1 MACNL
6 SKQPDRFLRMFVET
20 TAVMLT
26 LKPFPGVIAHH
37 TEIYEMFSGFCNK
50 FRQFW
55 AARPGAYPR
64 EVRDIITFTDDLR
77 KMRARSSGTRDSTR
91 EAGLEKVRADK
102 EAALAEAQARTQKV
116 IRSVRLIRL
125 YSRLTLLQ
133 APRRKGPI
141 TPATIETDDEYEDG
155 EFEQDSEMPDAI
167 PDLEGDDEVE
177 VVENSAL
184 HSAENSALHSALFGD
199 KASFAPAASAVPP
212 VKPIPTGPKAQTLPN
227 FNKHKPGRPE
237 TVRIP
242 YTRHRRIDKTS
253 SAYAKAQTLLSKT
266 DPLETIKVAAE
277 PDAPSSRKRARRSS
291 FYEFQEAQPPLQGSS
306 AILKAAMTSKPSPP
320 DSDGPRLV
328 ATATAI
334 VNGEGCGIATSRAL
348 ALQEFDTR
356 SNISVTLHRL
366 AYQLALHD
374 ALVQEHQRLL
384 KEMKNRDL
392 PVFKTDHAHEMP
404 LPAPPSMVAPSRSL
418 RWTSNPIRK
427 YLIRKYQSVRI
438 RKSSLYSDTPA
449 M

>member
-1 MACNL
+1 MAPPQSSGSKTTLVKPFAPPPEIKHLYDEFDDKVSLLMACHL
-6 SKQPDRFLRMFVET
+6 SKQPDRFLRIFVET
-20 TAVMLT
+20 AAVMLT
-26 LKPFPGVIAHH
+26 LKPFPGVIAHV

-55 AARPGAYPR
+55 AACPGAYPR
-64 EVRDIITFTDDLR
+64 EVRDIITFTDELR
-77 KMRARSSGTRDSTR
+77 KMCARSSGTRDSTR
-91 EAGLEKVRADK
+91 EAALKKVRADK
-102 EAALAEAQARTQKV
+102 EAALAKAQARNQK
-116 IRSVRLIRL
+116 
-125 YSRLTLLQ
+125 

-141 TPATIETDDEYEDG
+141 TPATIETDDKYEDG
-155 EFEQDSEMPDAI
+155 EFDQDSEVPDAL
-167 PDLEGDDEVE
+167 PELEGDDEVE
-177 VVENSAL
+177 IVENSTL

-237 TVRIP
+237 T
-242 YTRHRRIDKTS
+242 
-253 SAYAKAQTLLSKT
+253 AQTLLSKT

-277 PDAPSSRKRARRSS
+277 PDAPSSRKRAHRSS

-392 PVFKTDHAHEMP
+392 PVFKTDHAHDVECLLHTTDQDATACATFHGCP
-404 LPAPPSMVAPSRSL
+404 KQVAQMD
-418 RWTSNPIRK
+418 I
-427 YLIRKYQSVRI
+427 
-438 RKSSLYSDTPA
+438 
-449 M
+449 